1 MEVRQEHMA
10 EDGTVTDSKDEDNK
24 VIIKSRNLIIDELQE
39 QAEQNELI
47 IAELRTDKRLLQQEG
62 KLLWENLFQKD
73 DLINQG
79 HKVIAEKEK
88 KIVELG
94 EEVNRL
100 MLSLYDES
108 KVKLLTEN
116 GRLRDRMIE
125 IRRILKDS
133 EELLLP

>member
-24 VIIKSRNLIIDELQE
+24 VIIKSRNLIIDQLQE

>member
-133 EELLLP
+133 EALLLP